1 MVLAFEPQH
10 VSLPAAG
17 GTASGNTIKNE
28 GVARMAFKIKS
39 SNNAHYRVK
48 PVYGFVDANA
58 SVAVEIVRQA
68 GPPGEDKMVVQFAEV
83 PPEETNPKAPFQA
96 GACQG
101 EVIITLVAT
110 A

>member
-1 MVLAFEPQH
+1 MTLSFEPQH
-10 VSLPAAG
+10 VSVPATG
-17 GTASGNTIKNE
+17 GTAATNTIKND

-39 SNNAHYRVK
+39 SNNACYRVK

-58 SVAVEIVRQA
+58 SVPVEIVRQP

-83 PPEETNPKAPFQA
+83 PPEETNAKAPFQA

-101 EVIITLVAT
+101 EIIISLVAT